1 MTKHYYHLKDEVKNQ
16 HVIGQYAANLNQHAV
31 IKCSGEQGR
40 LVDNNLL
47 IGKQHQVGP
56 PPPPK
61 KRGGGCMVNKD
72 GSKNWNAFLSLQSQK
87 CRKGERTVHLELK

>member
-16 HVIGQYAANLNQHAV
+16 HVTGWYPANLNQHSV
-31 IKCSGEQGR
+31 IKCSGEQCR

-61 KRGGGCMVNKD
+61 KGEGGV
-72 GSKNWNAFLSLQSQK
+72 W
-87 CRKGERTVHLELK
+87 